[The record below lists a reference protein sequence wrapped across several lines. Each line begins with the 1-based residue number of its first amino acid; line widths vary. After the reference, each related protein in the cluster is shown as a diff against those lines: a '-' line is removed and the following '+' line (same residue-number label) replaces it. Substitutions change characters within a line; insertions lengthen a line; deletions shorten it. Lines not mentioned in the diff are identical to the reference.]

1 MENKHYQYKR
11 IFMFWA
17 GMIFVAAQTAL
28 YAWQWYNIYAHIM
41 KVQYYRR
48 GDWAIIGL
56 YAMFC
61 IIFLKIFGGFKVGY
75 LRNMDALYGQ
85 ALAIFFQNAVAY
97 LQLALLGLWR
107 FGTHLEHFVYLI
119 LAESVLAIVWTL
131 LTRHFYAKIYPPHQ
145 MLLIYGDN
153 SPKHLI
159 SKLDSRQDRYQIRET
174 IHLNEGMDV
183 ILEKIKEYDTIII
196 GDIPSYAR
204 NQFLKFC
211 YWHEIRCYSIP
222 KISDIIITGS
232 ERIDLFD
239 SILMLSRNNGL
250 SIGERFFKRLMD
262 IVISLVAIILLSPI
276 MLIIIIAIKAYD
288 RGPVFYT
295 QERITKDAR
304 PFQILKFR
312 SMIVESEEQG
322 ARLASANDDRI
333 TPVGRI
339 IRRTHFDELPQL
351 FNILLGDMSIVGPRP
366 ERREIFDQ
374 YEESIPEFKFRLKM
388 KAGLTGYAQ
397 VYGQYNTVPY
407 DKLKLDLTYIENYS
421 LWLDIKLCF
430 LTVKILFQKE
440 KSEGVDDSQTTALQQ
455 DKEKQEWN
463 R

>member
-1 MENKHYQYKR
+1 MENKYYQQKR

-17 GMIFVAAQTAL
+17 GVCFVAVQTAV

-41 KVQYYRR
+41 LVKYYRR
-48 GDWAIIGL
+48 GDWAIIAL
-56 YAMFC
+56 YALFC
-61 IIFLKIFGGFKVGY
+61 VLFLKLFGGFKVGY

-85 ALAIFFQNAVAY
+85 ALAILFQNAVAY
-97 LQLALLGLWR
+97 LQLSLLGLWR
-107 FGTHLEHFVYLI
+107 FGTHLEHFIYLMLI
-119 LAESVLAIVWTL
+119 EAGLAVLWTL

-145 MLLIYGDN
+145 MLLIYGDI

-174 IHLNEGMDV
+174 IRLDAGMDA
-183 ILEKIKEYDTIII
+183 ILEKIKEYDTILI
-196 GDIPSYAR
+196 GDIPSHER
-204 NQFLKFC
+204 NRFLKFC

-222 KISDIIITGS
+222 KISDLIIRAS
-232 ERIDLFD
+232 APIDLFD

-250 SIGERFFKRLMD
+250 TIGQRFFKRLMD
-262 IVISLVAIILLSPI
+262 IVISLAACIILSPI
-276 MLIIIIAIKAYD
+276 MLLIIIAIKAYD
-288 RGPVFYT
+288 HGPVFYS
-295 QERITKDAR
+295 QERITKDGK

-312 SMIVESEEQG
+312 SMIVESEENG

-351 FNILLGDMSIVGPRP
+351 FNILKGEMSVVGPRP
-366 ERREIFDQ
+366 ERREIFEQ

-421 LWLDIKLCF
+421 FWLDIKLCI
-430 LTVKILFQKE
+430 LTAKILFQKE
-440 KSEGVDDSQTTALQQ
+440 KSEGVDDSQTTALL
-455 DKEKQEWN
+455 
-463 R
+463 

>member
-1 MENKHYQYKR
+1 MDNKHYQYKR

-17 GMIFVAAQTAL
+17 SVCFVAVQTAMF
-28 YAWQWYNIYAHIM
+28 AWQWYNIYANIM
-41 KVQYYRR
+41 LVKYYRR

-56 YAMFC
+56 YALFC
-61 IIFLKIFGGFKVGY
+61 VLFLKVFGGFKVGY

-85 ALAIFFQNAVAY
+85 ALAIVFQNAVAY
-97 LQLALLGLWR
+97 LQLALLGKWR
-107 FGTHLEHFVYLI
+107 FGTHLEHMIYLI
-119 LAESVLAIVWTL
+119 ILESVLAVVWTL
-131 LTRHFYAKIYPPHQ
+131 LTRFFYAKLYPPHQ
-145 MLLIYGDN
+145 MLLIYGDI

-174 IHLNEGMDV
+174 IKLDAGTDAIM
-183 ILEKIKEYDTIII
+183 EKIKEYDTIII
-196 GDIPSYAR
+196 GDIPSHER

-222 KISDIIITGS
+222 KISDIIIKAS
-232 ERIDLFD
+232 DRIDLFD

-250 SIGERFFKRLMD
+250 SVGEKVMKRLMD
-262 IVISLVAIILLSPI
+262 IVISLVACIILSPL
-276 MLIIIIAIKAYD
+276 MLLIIIAIKAYD
-288 RGPVFYT
+288 HGPVFYS
-295 QERITKDAR
+295 QERLTQDGR

-312 SMIVESEEQG
+312 SMIEESEENG
-322 ARLASANDDRI
+322 ARLASVDDDRI
-333 TPVGRI
+333 TPIGRI
-339 IRRTHFDELPQL
+339 LRRTHFDELPQL
-351 FNILLGDMSIVGPRP
+351 FNILKGDMSIVGPRP
-366 ERREIFDQ
+366 ERREIFEE

-440 KSEGVDDSQTTALQQ
+440 KSEGVDETQKTAL
-455 DKEKQEWN
+455 K
-463 R
+463 

>member
-17 GMIFVAAQTAL
+17 SVLFVAAQTAI
-28 YAWQWYNIYAHIM
+28 YAWQWYNIYANIVLV
-41 KVQYYRR
+41 KYYRR
-48 GDWAIIGL
+48 GNWAIIAL
-56 YAMFC
+56 YALYC
-61 IIFLKIFGGFKVGY
+61 VLFLKIFGGFKVGY

-85 ALAIFFQNAVAY
+85 ALAIFFQNVAAY

-107 FGTHLEHFVYLI
+107 FGTHLEHFVYLVI
-119 LAESVLAIVWTL
+119 IEAGLAILWTL
-131 LTRHFYAKIYPPHQ
+131 LTRHLYAKIYPPHQ
-145 MLLIYGDN
+145 MLLIYGDI
-153 SPKHLI
+153 SPQNLI

-174 IHLNEGMDV
+174 IRLDAGMDA

-196 GDIPSYAR
+196 GDIPSHER

-222 KISDIIITGS
+222 KISEIIITGS
-232 ERIDLFD
+232 DRIDLFD

-250 SIGERFFKRLMD
+250 TIGERFFKRLMD
-262 IVISLVAIILLSPI
+262 IVISLVACVILSPI
-276 MLIIIIAIKAYD
+276 MLIIMIAIKAYD
-288 RGPVFYT
+288 HGPIFYT
-295 QERITKDAR
+295 QERITKDGK

-312 SMIVESEEQG
+312 SMIVESEEEG

-333 TPVGRI
+333 TPVGHI

-351 FNILLGDMSIVGPRP
+351 FNILKGEMSVVGPRP
-366 ERREIFDQ
+366 ERREIFEQ

-407 DKLKLDLTYIENYS
+407 DKLKLDLTYIEEYS
-421 LWLDIKLCF
+421 FWLDVKLCF

-440 KSEGVDDSQTTALQQ
+440 KSEGVDDSQTTALQ
-455 DKEKQEWN
+455 
-463 R
+463 

>member
-17 GMIFVAAQTAL
+17 SVFFVAVQTGIF
-28 YAWQWYNIYAHIM
+28 AWQWYNIYARMMQI
-41 KVQYYRR
+41 QYYRR

-56 YAMFC
+56 YALFC
-61 IIFLKIFGGFKVGY
+61 VLFLKVFGGFKVGY

-97 LQLALLGLWR
+97 LQLALLGKWR
-107 FGTHLEHFVYLI
+107 FLTHLQPFIHLI
-119 LAESVLAIVWTL
+119 LVEAALAVAWTL
-131 LTRHFYAKIYPPHQ
+131 LTRFFYAKLYPPHQ
-145 MLLIYGDN
+145 MLLIYGDI
-153 SPKHLI
+153 SPRHLI
-159 SKLDSRQDRYQIRET
+159 SKLDSRQDRYQIRES
-174 IHLNEGMDV
+174 IKLDAGMDA
-183 ILEKIKEYDTIII
+183 ILAKIKEYDTIII
-196 GDIPSYAR
+196 GDIPSHER

-232 ERIDLFD
+232 DQIDLFD

-250 SIGERFFKRLMD
+250 AIGERFFKRLMD
-262 IVISLVAIILLSPI
+262 IVLSLVACVILSPL
-276 MLIIIIAIKAYD
+276 MLVIIIAIKAYD
-288 RGPVFYT
+288 KGPVFYT
-295 QERITKDAR
+295 QERITKDGR
-304 PFQILKFR
+304 PFQIIKFR
-312 SMIVESEEQG
+312 SMIVESEEEG
-322 ARLASANDDRI
+322 ARLASVDDDRI
-333 TPVGRI
+333 TPVGRFL
-339 IRRTHFDELPQL
+339 RRSHFDELPQL
-351 FNILLGDMSIVGPRP
+351 FNIIRGDMSIVGPRP
-366 ERREIFDQ
+366 ERREIFEQ
-374 YEESIPEFKFRLKM
+374 YEESIPEFRFRLKM

-440 KSEGVDDSQTTALQQ
+440 KSAGVEETQTTAL
-455 DKEKQEWN
+455 KQ
-463 R
+463 

>member
-17 GMIFVAAQTAL
+17 SVLFVAAQTAI
-28 YAWQWYNIYAHIM
+28 YAWQWYNIYANIVLV
-41 KVQYYRR
+41 KYYRR
-48 GDWAIIGL
+48 GNWAIIAL
-56 YAMFC
+56 YALYC
-61 IIFLKIFGGFKVGY
+61 VLFLKIFGGFKVGY

-85 ALAIFFQNAVAY
+85 ALAIFFQNVAAY

-107 FGTHLEHFVYLI
+107 FGTHLEHFVYLVI
-119 LAESVLAIVWTL
+119 IEAGLAILWTL
-131 LTRHFYAKIYPPHQ
+131 LTRHLYAKIYPPHQ
-145 MLLIYGDN
+145 MLLIYGDI
-153 SPKHLI
+153 SPQNLI

-174 IHLNEGMDV
+174 IRLDAGIDA

-196 GDIPSYAR
+196 GDIPSHER

-232 ERIDLFD
+232 DRIDLFD

-250 SIGERFFKRLMD
+250 TIGERFFKRLMD
-262 IVISLVAIILLSPI
+262 IVISLVACVILSPI
-276 MLIIIIAIKAYD
+276 MLIIMIAIKAYD
-288 RGPVFYT
+288 HGPIFYT
-295 QERITKDAR
+295 QERITKDGK

-312 SMIVESEEQG
+312 SMIVESEEEG

-333 TPVGRI
+333 TPVGHI

-351 FNILLGDMSIVGPRP
+351 FNILKGEMSVVGPRP
-366 ERREIFDQ
+366 ERREIFEQ

-407 DKLKLDLTYIENYS
+407 DKLKLDLTYIEEYS
-421 LWLDIKLCF
+421 FWLDVKLCF

-440 KSEGVDDSQTTALQQ
+440 KSEGVDDSQTTALQ
-455 DKEKQEWN
+455 
-463 R
+463 

>member
-1 MENKHYQYKR
+1 
-11 IFMFWA
+11 MFWA
-17 GMIFVAAQTAL
+17 SVLFVAAQTAV

-41 KVQYYRR
+41 LVQYYRR
-48 GDWAIIGL
+48 GHWAIIAL
-56 YAMFC
+56 YALYC
-61 IIFLKIFGGFKVGY
+61 VLFLKIFGGFKVGY

-107 FGTHLEHFVYLI
+107 FGTHLEHFVYLVI
-119 LAESVLAIVWTL
+119 IEAGLAILWTL
-131 LTRHFYAKIYPPHQ
+131 LTRFFYAKIYPPHQ
-145 MLLIYGDN
+145 MLLIYGDI
-153 SPKHLI
+153 SPRHLI
-159 SKLDSRQDRYQIRET
+159 NKLDSRQDRYQIRET
-174 IHLNEGMDV
+174 ICLDAGMDA

-196 GDIPSYAR
+196 GDIPSHER

-232 ERIDLFD
+232 DRIDLFD
-239 SILMLSRNNGL
+239 SILMLNRNNGL

-262 IVISLVAIILLSPI
+262 IVISLAACMILSPI
-276 MLIIIIAIKAYD
+276 MLVIMIAIKAYD
-288 RGPVFYT
+288 HGPIFYT
-295 QERITKDAR
+295 QERITKDGK

-312 SMIVESEEQG
+312 SMIVESEEEG
-322 ARLASANDDRI
+322 ARLARANDDRI
-333 TPVGRI
+333 TPVGHI

-351 FNILLGDMSIVGPRP
+351 FNILKGEMSVVGPRP
-366 ERREIFDQ
+366 ERREIFEQ
-374 YEESIPEFKFRLKM
+374 YEKSIPEFKFRLKM

-407 DKLKLDLTYIENYS
+407 DKLKLDLTYIEKYS
-421 LWLDIKLCF
+421 FWLDIKLCF

-440 KSEGVDDSQTTALQQ
+440 KSEGVDDTQKTALQ
-455 DKEKQEWN
+455 
-463 R
+463 

>member
-17 GMIFVAAQTAL
+17 SVLFVAAQTAI
-28 YAWQWYNIYAHIM
+28 YAWQWYNIYANIM
-41 KVQYYRR
+41 LVKYYRR
-48 GDWAIIGL
+48 GNWAIIAL
-56 YAMFC
+56 YALYC
-61 IIFLKIFGGFKVGY
+61 VLFLKIFGGFKVGY

-85 ALAIFFQNAVAY
+85 ALAIFFQNVAAY

-107 FGTHLEHFVYLI
+107 FGTHLEHFVYLVI
-119 LAESVLAIVWTL
+119 IEAGLAILWTL
-131 LTRHFYAKIYPPHQ
+131 LTRHLYAKIYPPHQ
-145 MLLIYGDN
+145 MLLIYGDI
-153 SPKHLI
+153 SPQNLI

-174 IHLNEGMDV
+174 IRLDAGMDA
-183 ILEKIKEYDTIII
+183 ILAKIKEYDTIII
-196 GDIPSYAR
+196 GDIPSHER

-232 ERIDLFD
+232 DRIDLFD

-250 SIGERFFKRLMD
+250 TIGERFFKRLMD
-262 IVISLVAIILLSPI
+262 IVISLVACVILSPI
-276 MLIIIIAIKAYD
+276 MLIIMIAIKAYD
-288 RGPVFYT
+288 HGPIFYT
-295 QERITKDAR
+295 QERITKDGK

-312 SMIVESEEQG
+312 SMIVESEEEG

-333 TPVGRI
+333 TPVGHI

-351 FNILLGDMSIVGPRP
+351 FNILKGEMSVVGPRP
-366 ERREIFDQ
+366 ERREIFEQ

-407 DKLKLDLTYIENYS
+407 DKLKLDLTYIEEYS
-421 LWLDIKLCF
+421 FWLDVKLCF

-440 KSEGVDDSQTTALQQ
+440 KSEGVDDSQTTALQ
-455 DKEKQEWN
+455 
-463 R
+463 

>member
-17 GMIFVAAQTAL
+17 SVLFVAAQTAI
-28 YAWQWYNIYAHIM
+28 YAWQWYNIYANIVLV
-41 KVQYYRR
+41 KYYRR
-48 GDWAIIGL
+48 GNWAIIAL
-56 YAMFC
+56 YALYC
-61 IIFLKIFGGFKVGY
+61 VLFLKIFGGFKVGY

-85 ALAIFFQNAVAY
+85 ALAIFFQNVAAY

-107 FGTHLEHFVYLI
+107 FGTHLEHFVYLVI
-119 LAESVLAIVWTL
+119 VEAGLAILWTL
-131 LTRHFYAKIYPPHQ
+131 LTRHLYAKIYPPHQ
-145 MLLIYGDN
+145 MLLIYGDI
-153 SPKHLI
+153 SPQNLI

-174 IHLNEGMDV
+174 IRLDAGMDA

-196 GDIPSYAR
+196 GDIPSHER

-232 ERIDLFD
+232 DRIDLFD

-250 SIGERFFKRLMD
+250 TIGERFFKRLMD
-262 IVISLVAIILLSPI
+262 IVISLVACVILSPI
-276 MLIIIIAIKAYD
+276 MLIIMIAIKAYD
-288 RGPVFYT
+288 HGPIFYT
-295 QERITKDAR
+295 QERITKDGK

-312 SMIVESEEQG
+312 SMIVESEEEG

-333 TPVGRI
+333 TPVGHI

-351 FNILLGDMSIVGPRP
+351 FNILKGEMSVVGPRP
-366 ERREIFDQ
+366 ERREIFEQ

-407 DKLKLDLTYIENYS
+407 DKLKLDLTYIEEYS
-421 LWLDIKLCF
+421 FWLDVKLCF

-440 KSEGVDDSQTTALQQ
+440 KSEGVDDSQTTALQ
-455 DKEKQEWN
+455 
-463 R
+463 

>member
-17 GMIFVAAQTAL
+17 SVCFVTAQTAIF
-28 YAWQWYNIYAHIM
+28 AWQWYNIYSHIM

-48 GDWAIIGL
+48 GDWAMIGL
-56 YAMFC
+56 YALFC
-61 IIFLKIFGGFKVGY
+61 VLFLKIFGGFKVGY
-75 LRNMDALYGQ
+75 LRNMDVLYGQ
-85 ALAIFFQNAVAY
+85 VLAIFFQNAVAY
-97 LQLALLGLWR
+97 LQLSLVGLWR
-107 FGTHLEHFVYLI
+107 FGTHLEHFIYLI
-119 LAESVLAIVWTL
+119 IIELVLAVVWTL
-131 LTRHFYAKIYPPHQ
+131 LTRYLYAKIYPPHQ
-145 MLLIYGDN
+145 MLLIYGN
-153 SPKHLI
+153 ISPKHLI

-174 IHLNEGMDV
+174 IKLDAGMDA

-196 GDIPSYAR
+196 GDIPSRER

-232 ERIDLFD
+232 SRIDLFD
-239 SILMLSRNNGL
+239 SILLLNRNNGL
-250 SIGERFFKRLMD
+250 SIGETVFKRLMD
-262 IVISLVAIILLSPI
+262 IVISLIACVLLSPI
-276 MLIIIIAIKAYD
+276 MLISVIAIKAYD
-288 RGPVFYT
+288 GGSVFYT
-295 QERITKDAR
+295 QERITKDGK

-312 SMIVESEEQG
+312 SMIAESEEDG

-333 TPVGRI
+333 TPVGRVL
-339 IRRTHFDELPQL
+339 RRTHFDELPQL
-351 FNILLGDMSIVGPRP
+351 LNILKGEMSIVGPRP
-366 ERREIFDQ
+366 ERREIFEQ

-407 DKLKLDLTYIENYS
+407 DKLKLDLTYIQNYS

-440 KSEGVDDSQTTALQQ
+440 KSEGVEDTHTTAL
-455 DKEKQEWN
+455 K
-463 R
+463 